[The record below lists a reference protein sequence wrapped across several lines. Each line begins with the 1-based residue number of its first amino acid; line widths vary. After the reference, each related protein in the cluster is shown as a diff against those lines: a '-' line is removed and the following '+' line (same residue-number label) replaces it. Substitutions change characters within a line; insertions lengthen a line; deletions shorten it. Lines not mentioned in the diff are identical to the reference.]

1 MFVSAALSAVPE
13 CMYSLLYMHIR
24 GKQNFHGKGFDENRP
39 SVYIDAVPRETISN
53 SIREHRQEAGVTQE
67 EIARLVGVTRLTII
81 AMEKGNYV
89 PSVLL
94 ALRCAKIFKCSVEDL
109 FYVVKSR

>member
-1 MFVSAALSAVPE
+1 
-13 CMYSLLYMHIR
+13 MYSLLYMRVGGKQILR
-24 GKQNFHGKGFDENRP
+24 GKSFDENRL
-39 SVYIDAVPRETISN
+39 SLYIDTVPRETISN
-53 SIREHRQEAGVTQE
+53 SIREHRQEAGLTQE

-94 ALRCAKIFKCSVEDL
+94 ALRCAKVFKCSVEDL

>member
-1 MFVSAALSAVPE
+1 MR
-13 CMYSLLYMHIR
+13 IR
-24 GKQNFHGKGFDENRP
+24 GKQILRRKSFDENRL
-39 SVYIDAVPRETISN
+39 SLYIDTVPRETISN
-53 SIREHRQEAGVTQE
+53 SIREHRQEAGLTQE

-81 AMEKGNYV
+81 AMEKGNYI

-94 ALRCAKIFKCSVEDL
+94 ALKCAGVFKCGVEDL